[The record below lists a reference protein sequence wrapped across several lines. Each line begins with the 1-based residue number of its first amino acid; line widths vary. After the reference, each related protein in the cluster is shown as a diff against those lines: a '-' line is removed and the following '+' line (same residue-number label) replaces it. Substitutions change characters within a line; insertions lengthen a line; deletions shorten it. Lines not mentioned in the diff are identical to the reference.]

1 MMMNSNNANEEEN
14 HGSESS
20 ELILLSVLVL
30 DSLSAG
36 EYMHVIKIDT
46 KFNLCASS

>member
-1 MMMNSNNANEEEN
+1 MMMNSRNANEEKN
-14 HGSESS
+14 HSRKSS

-36 EYMHVIKIDT
+36 EFM
-46 KFNLCASS
+46 